1 LWESFAHITQR
12 MNFDANPGCDNKS
25 LSYAPAFS
33 APSHLAI
40 PAITPFD
47 RDPPAVTASEAGQL
61 RGQISRADL
70 QSLNVA
76 ETSQEVP
83 I

>member
-1 LWESFAHITQR
+1 MSF
-12 MNFDANPGCDNKS
+12 DWNPSCENKS

-33 APSHLAI
+33 AQSLLAI

-76 ETSQEVP
+76 ETSQEVL